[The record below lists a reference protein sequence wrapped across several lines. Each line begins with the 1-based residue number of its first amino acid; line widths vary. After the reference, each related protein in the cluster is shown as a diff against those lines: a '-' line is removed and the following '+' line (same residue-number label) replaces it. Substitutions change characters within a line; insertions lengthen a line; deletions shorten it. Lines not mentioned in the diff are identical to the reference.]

1 MSSLLTA
8 PAIMT
13 GIGLF
18 FGTILAV
25 AQRFLKV
32 DEDPRIEATNDLLP
46 GTNCGA
52 CGEPGCLAFAEK
64 LVAGKI
70 EAGKCTVSTDE
81 ALENIAEFLQVDA
94 GRGEK
99 RVARLRCSGGTLQ
112 AHQIAEYRGF
122 EGCRAAAIV
131 SGGGKGCAWGCLGL
145 GDCERACTFDA
156 IHMNANGLPQVDTEK
171 CRACPDCVAACP
183 KDLFELV
190 PLNQKLYVQ
199 CNIPLAGDAATQLCA
214 TACDACGRCAADAA
228 PGLIRMEDN
237 LPVIDYS
244 AGGPAAPEATF
255 RCPTRAIVWL
265 EREQF
270 QDQEARAV
278 ENTG

>member
-1 MSSLLTA
+1 MSNVLTA

-18 FGTILAV
+18 FGTILAI

-32 DEDPRIEATNDLLP
+32 DEDPRIEATNDMLP

-64 LVAGKI
+64 LVVGKV

-156 IHMNANGLPQVDTEK
+156 IRMNANGLPQVDTTK

-199 CNIPLAGDAATQLCA
+199 CNIPLAGEAATQLCA
-214 TACDACGRCAADAA
+214 TACDACGRCASDAA